1 MEPPGLVREE
11 MAENIEIKLRVADW
25 QDLLLRLGALDGIR
39 DGGVLEQRDVF
50 FDCPRGRL
58 KLRLGTGPAQLIHY
72 ERADAAALRSSRY
85 TLIETPDGEDLC
97 AVLQLALGTRGEVRK
112 RRHLFLL
119 DNVRIH
125 LDEVHGLGRFVELEA
140 VVDAQHDEAA
150 CLAAAQRLLQDLG
163 LDGAPRESHAYI
175 DLLQGGSAD

>member
-1 MEPPGLVREE
+1 

-25 QDLLLRLGALDGIR
+25 RDLLQRLRALDGIR
-39 DGGVLEQRDVF
+39 DEGVLEQRDVF
-50 FDCPRGRL
+50 FDCPSGRL
-58 KLRLGTGPAQLIHY
+58 KLRLVTGLPAQLIHY

-85 TLIETPDGEDLC
+85 TLIEIPDGEDLG
-97 AVLQLALGTRGEVRK
+97 AVLQLALGTRGEVCK

-125 LDEVHGLGRFVELEA
+125 LDEVHALGRFVELEA
-140 VVDAQHDEAA
+140 VVDAQHDQAA
-150 CLAAAQRLLQDLG
+150 CLAAAQRLLQKLG
-163 LDGAPRESHAYI
+163 LDRAPRESHAYI